1 MCLHRDPS
9 YLQLT
14 EPVGRGSANCLYLW
28 MPSSR
33 SPSWKGDFENT
44 RLGHRDQGHQPSFYD
59 SVAVMILF
67 SVSKILLQCEIMEEE
82 AYRVGKL
89 LVASSGAGSFER
101 RTLPSFPGVFG
112 AK

>member
-1 MCLHRDPS
+1 
-9 YLQLT
+9 
-14 EPVGRGSANCLYLW
+14 
-28 MPSSR
+28 MPSSH

-67 SVSKILLQCEIMEEE
+67 SASKILLQSEIMKEE

-89 LVASSGAGSFER
+89 LVPSSGAGSFER